1 MWYNLYDSMTHG
13 RSLAP
18 STDGQV
24 HLHSGKHQCKLE
36 AGHKEPAA
44 ALDNGTYQTHSSGRK
59 ATGPPHLYSPCE
71 EQM

>member
-1 MWYNLYDSMTHG
+1 MTHG

-24 HLHSGKHQCKLE
+24 HLHSGRHQCKLE